1 MSTTLS
7 FFIIDIGL
15 EINNAAGFG
24 WLAGWQRRLSAR
36 FYFRVPPAVIAPVS
50 SFGGGRARKKGGTLR
65 YDRSVPPMNRVIH
78 VSNFN
83 FFE

>member
-7 FFIIDIGL
+7 FFVIDIGL

-36 FYFRVPPAVIAPVS
+36 FYFGVPPGVIGPVS
-50 SFGGGRARKKGGTLR
+50 SLGGGGGEKKGGYLKV
-65 YDRSVPPMNRVIH
+65 RSECSPYESCYTRLK
-78 VSNFN
+78 F
-83 FFE
+83 